1 MNPFE
6 IYIHGTPRGHQICG
20 GQTNHDYIST
30 FYNHDSQA
38 KEKVVLRAD
47 ICAGDSF
54 YTYIRRQDVYDV
66 EGRPEAFFALTVSF
80 HKSYCTNVYKLFQ
93 LFEAVYSQICVGS
106 ILQQSENIERFLVA
120 DFTAARSGA
129 DATVDKIQAAFNQKI
144 VELISPCLLPKNSQF
159 NGRRQSFFL

>member
-93 LFEAVYSQICVGS
+93 LFEAVYSQILS
-106 ILQQSENIERFLVA
+106 
-120 DFTAARSGA
+120 
-129 DATVDKIQAAFNQKI
+129 
-144 VELISPCLLPKNSQF
+144 LIHI
-159 NGRRQSFFL
+159 